1 MLHLLKKDF
10 ILLKWRLISY
20 FLICIMLMVILMI
33 NLDFSEMAPVIL
45 TTVIFCYFCLI
56 TLFEREGKYSGDRL
70 IIALPYKRNEIVYG
84 KFLSPLIWVSVYY
97 IIAIIIFVIL
107 KIMNNSMISF
117 LGFGIGIIIC
127 STFIS
132 VITPIFVKYDYVKA
146 TNFCMMIVM
155 STGVVYVL
163 ILKLSDNL
171 DWIPKLILN
180 YSNSKDMILS
190 MFGVVFLALSI
201 VMTKRIYLKKEF

>member
-1 MLHLLKKDF
+1 MFHLLKKDF
-10 ILLKWRLISY
+10 IVLKWRLISY
-20 FLICIMLMVILMI
+20 FMICILFMAIIMI
-33 NLDFSEMAPVIL
+33 NWSFLEMAPVIL

-56 TLFEREGKYSGDRL
+56 SLFEKEGKHSGDRL

-84 KFLSPLIWVSVYY
+84 KFLSPLIWVSMYY
-97 IIAIIIFVIL
+97 IIAIIIFAII
-107 KIMNNSMISF
+107 KIMNNGMISF
-117 LGFGIGIIIC
+117 KGIGIGIIIC

-155 STGVVYVL
+155 ATGVVYAL
-163 ILKLSDNL
+163 IIKFSDNL
-171 DWIPKLILN
+171 DWIPKVILN
-180 YSNSKDMILS
+180 YSITIDVILS
-190 MFGVVFLALSI
+190 IFGVVFLALSI